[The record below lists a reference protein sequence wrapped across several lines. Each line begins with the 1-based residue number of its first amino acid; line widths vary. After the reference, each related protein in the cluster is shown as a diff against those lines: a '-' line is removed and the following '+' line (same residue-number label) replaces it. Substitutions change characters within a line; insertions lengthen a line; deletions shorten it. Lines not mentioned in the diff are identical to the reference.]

1 MNEVF
6 TKLHVKTV
14 EKKDDLKKNSF
25 YRAHRVIVHHSVMN
39 IQNGLNGKFVCFKS

>member
-6 TKLHVKTV
+6 TKLHVRTV
-14 EKKDDLKKNSF
+14 KKKKDDLKKNSP

-39 IQNGLNGKFVCFKS
+39 IQNGLNG

>member
-1 MNEVF
+1 MNF
-6 TKLHVKTV
+6 YKITRQNSK
-14 EKKDDLKKNSF
+14 KKDDLKKNSL

>member
-14 EKKDDLKKNSF
+14 KKKRRLKKKTSL

-39 IQNGLNGKFVCFKS
+39 IQNGLNGKFVCF